1 MMRVRIRHEVTHTL
15 DAGARSATVCI
26 RVTPRNH
33 QGQHILRW
41 SLDVLPDCRL
51 YTNEDAFGNLT
62 HTFSVDG
69 PLEAI
74 TVLAEGEVDTID
86 TNGIVTGTV
95 ERFPP
100 SLFLRQTWLTEPT
113 PAMSVIVQRIRD
125 EASDELGRL
134 HALMTLLNEEMV
146 EVPLGTAVART
157 AGAALESGE
166 ATSAEMAQ
174 IFTSAARQ
182 LGIPARQISGYA
194 AVEGETGSARQ
205 WAEAYVPKI
214 GWVGFDCGP
223 ALCPT
228 DTYVRLCAGLDSLCV
243 SSIRGMGS
251 RTVEEAA
258 ATDAFAGRRSQSQ
271 SQSQS

>member
-1 MMRVRIRHEVTHTL
+1 MRVRIRHEVTHNL
-15 DAGARSATVCI
+15 DPGMRSATVCI

-62 HTFSVDG
+62 RTFSVDG

-113 PAMSVIVQRIRD
+113 PGLSALAERIRA
-125 EASDELGRL
+125 EAGDELGRL
-134 HALMTLLNEEMV
+134 HALMTVLNEEMT
-146 EVPLGTAVART
+146 ESPLGTAAVRT
-157 AGAALESGE
+157 AGVALEAGE

-205 WAEAYVPKI
+205 WAEAFVPKI

-228 DTYVRLCAGLDSLCV
+228 DSYVRLCAGLDALCV
-243 SSIRGMGS
+243 STIRGMGS
-251 RTVEEAA
+251 STLEAA
-258 ATDAFAGRRSQSQ
+258 DATDAFAGRRSQSQ